1 MGLQKRY
8 GAGADRSAYYP
19 VVVQPADWWTWFKT
33 GKDKP
38 ADEGWTEVCTYL

>member
-19 VVVQPADWWTWFKT
+19 VVMQPADWWQWFKT

-38 ADEGWTEVCTYL
+38 GDDGWTEVCTCL